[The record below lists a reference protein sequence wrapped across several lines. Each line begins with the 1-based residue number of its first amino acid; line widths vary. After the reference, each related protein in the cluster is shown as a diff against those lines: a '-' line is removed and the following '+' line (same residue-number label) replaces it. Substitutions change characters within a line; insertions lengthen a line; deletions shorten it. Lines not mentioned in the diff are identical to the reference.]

1 MPIRNSTMID
11 CDCRIT
17 PWVLAEDALDRLEA
31 IIWQYEIPYVVQSTA
46 GNNRS
51 LWVPHVWRPYLPK
64 AAKEEI
70 ARIVLEVKFGG
81 VKPKEVT
88 A

>member
-1 MPIRNSTMID
+1 MPIRNNTVID

-17 PWVLAEDALDRLEA
+17 PWILDEDGLDRLESVL
-31 IIWQYEIPYVVQSTA
+31 WQAEIPYVMQATA
-46 GNNRS
+46 GCNRS
-51 LWVPHVWRPYLPK
+51 LWVPHVWRPYLPE

-70 ARIVLEVKFGG
+70 ARIVREVKFGK
-81 VKPKEVT
+81 VTQEVP

>member
-17 PWVLAEDALDRLEA
+17 PWVLVEDALDRLEA
-31 IIWQYEIPYVVQSTA
+31 IVWQCEIPYVVQCTA

-51 LWVPHVWRPYLPK
+51 LWVPHV
-64 AAKEEI
+64 
-70 ARIVLEVKFGG
+70 
-81 VKPKEVT
+81 
-88 A
+88 